1 MASKDV
7 ATRRQMNGSAVGDH
21 QRRPMADERR
31 SQEQYETTFTDH
43 QRYDTMIAERQRLA
57 DEADAMTD
65 AVRVNHV

>member
-1 MASKDV
+1 
-7 ATRRQMNGSAVGDH
+7 
-21 QRRPMADERR
+21 MADERR